1 MGIGVS
7 DPGTLDPAMAALLGA
22 LQGVTEF
29 LPISSSGHLSL
40 AQAWLGIDAA
50 AAGHRFDI
58 VVHAGTLLAV
68 GWLYRKDLWQ
78 LIGAAVGSHRTTES
92 RPLLLALVIGTL
104 PLVLALVPGVKA
116 AVVAMEQ
123 RVPLVGLAL
132 LVTATLLA
140 VASWRARRQPDQEP
154 AVEVIRPALALV
166 IGLAQVTA
174 VLPGISRSGATIA
187 TALLLGIPPAQ
198 AARFSFLLMVPAVL
212 GASVDEAVDALEGS
226 ASADVDVTSF
236 AVGFVT
242 SLAVGLAALAW
253 LLRLVARGRL
263 FVFVPY
269 LLLLGLAAIIVG

>member
-1 MGIGVS
+1 MGIGAS

-50 AAGHRFDI
+50 AAGHRFNI

-68 GWLYRKDLWQ
+68 VWLYRRDLWE
-78 LIGAAVGSHRTTES
+78 LLGAALHLRRATAS
-92 RPLLLALVIGTL
+92 RSLLVALVVGTL
-104 PLVLALVPGVKA
+104 PLALALVPGVKT
-116 AVVAMEQ
+116 VVIAMEK
-123 RVPLVGLAL
+123 RVPLVGVALLTTAALLAL
-132 LVTATLLA
+132 AGWST
-140 VASWRARRQPDQEP
+140 RRP
-154 AVEVIRPALALV
+154 ADGAQSSDRIRPAIALV

-187 TALLLGIPPAQ
+187 TALLLGVPPAQ

-212 GASVDEAVDALEGS
+212 GATLDEAVDALE
-226 ASADVDVTSF
+226 ASTTGGVDAMSF

-242 SLAVGLAALAW
+242 SFVVGLAALRW
-253 LLRLVARGRL
+253 LLRLVGQGRL
-263 FVFVPY
+263 IVFVPY